1 MKTIIKELTIYDYED
16 LKKDD
21 ELCNDIYQEFWLDDP
36 NNINPW
42 ADENLDSFKKFAET
56 LNMTFDYS
64 LSNSENP
71 DRSCYIRLDSSNYD
85 YIAPRERQNYIAD
98 RIRDYSGNGYCVC
111 EDLRIYADKL
121 LEEWHKDYSIYDFT
135 TDIQHRMWELW
146 FQDNQYYFSKESFL
160 NSVEANSY
168 EFDQDGNLV

>member
-42 ADENLDSFKKFAET
+42 SDENLNSFKKFAET

-71 DRSCYIRLDSSNYD
+71 DRSCYIKLKPDYYLSNKD
-85 YIAPRERQNYIAD
+85 YKELLK
-98 RIRDYSGNGYCVC
+98 DYEGNGLFFCDVLKTFTLDLLNNKQYDVLC
-111 EDLRIYADKL
+111 EWTANDLA
-121 LEEWHKDYSIYDFT
+121 LE
-135 TDIQHRMWELW
+135 IQNKMFDLW
-146 FQDNQYYFSKESFL
+146 FQDNQYHFSKESFL
-160 NSVEANSY
+160 NSVEANGY